1 VPMSNADRQRLW
13 RERQGEL
20 RREQEQAAAKEDAY
34 ARYLR
39 DAEAGARFAAS
50 QRNEDGRRTE
60 ERVARAVRYAKWRR
74 EGYHAGDV
82 AAL

>member
-1 VPMSNADRQRLW
+1 
-13 RERQGEL
+13 
-20 RREQEQAAAKEDAY
+20 
-34 ARYLR
+34 LR